1 MRTLHVL
8 LAALPA
14 ALTLG
19 TAALAADFE
28 VGQIWSAKGREKDPD
43 PKLIVLKIE
52 RGEAVGD
59 VVFIAIAG
67 VKVCLPSGQCGDVFT
82 PLAISKR
89 ALDRSVKEQIGRSD
103 QLPDFEKG
111 YQFWKDGRA
120 KGAAVT
126 IDVPL
131 AEALDQIEGGSK
143 IQVK

>member
-59 VVFIAIAG
+59 VVFIAIGG

-111 YQFWKDGRA
+111 YQFWQDGRA

>member
-28 VGQIWSAKGREKDPD
+28 VGQIWSAKGRDKDPD

-111 YQFWKDGRA
+111 YQFWQDGRA

>member
-1 MRTLHVL
+1 MRKRHVL
-8 LAALPA
+8 LAVLPA
-14 ALTLG
+14 ALMLG
-19 TAALAADFE
+19 TAAFAADYE
-28 VGQIWSAKGREKDPD
+28 VGQIWSAKGRAKDPE

-52 RGEAVGD
+52 RGEAVDD
-59 VVFIAIAG
+59 VVFVAVAG
-67 VKVCLPSGQCGDVFT
+67 VKVCLPTGQCGDVFT

-89 ALDRSVKEQIGRSD
+89 ALDQSVKEQIGHSD

-131 AEALDQIEGGSK
+131 AEALDEIEGGSK

>member
-1 MRTLHVL
+1 MRTLYVL

-111 YQFWKDGRA
+111 YQFWQDGRA

>member
-1 MRTLHVL
+1 MRKLHAL

-14 ALTLG
+14 ALALG
-19 TAALAADFE
+19 TAAFAADYE
-28 VGQIWSAKGREKDPD
+28 VGQIWSAKGRAQDPE

-52 RGEAVGD
+52 RVEAIGD
-59 VVFIAIAG
+59 VVFIAVAG

-89 ALDRSVKEQIGRSD
+89 ALDQSVKEQIGRSD

-111 YQFWKDGRA
+111 YQFWKDGRTR
-120 KGAAVT
+120 GAAVT

-131 AEALDQIEGGSK
+131 ADALDQIEGGSK

>member
-111 YQFWKDGRA
+111 YQFWQDGRA

>member
-43 PKLIVLKIE
+43 PKLIVLRIE

-89 ALDRSVKEQIGRSD
+89 ALDRSVKEQIGHSD

-131 AEALDQIEGGSK
+131 ADALDQIEGGSK

>member
-1 MRTLHVL
+1 MQTRHVL

-14 ALTLG
+14 ALMLG
-19 TAALAADFE
+19 TAAFAADYE
-28 VGQIWSAKGREKDPD
+28 VGQIWSAKGRAKDPD

-52 RGEAVGD
+52 RGPAIGE
-59 VVFIAIAG
+59 VVFIAVAG
-67 VKVCLPSGQCGDVFT
+67 VKICLPSGQCGDVFT

-89 ALDRSVKEQIGRSD
+89 ALDQSVKEQIGRSD
-103 QLPDFEKG
+103 QLPEFEKG
-111 YQFWKDGRA
+111 YQFWKDGQA

-131 AEALDQIEGGSK
+131 ADALDQIEGGSK